1 MPEIRV
7 LAEEKDDNKSV
18 FIAVYNLPADQPRV
32 VGNAL
37 IFIEKDTGTR
47 IVLPLSSYR
56 RIAMQQVSP

>member
-1 MPEIRV
+1 MVEIRI

-18 FIAVYNLPADQPRV
+18 YYADYLVPADQPRV

-37 IFIEKDTGTR
+37 IFIEKDTNTR

-56 RIAMQQVSP
+56 RIAMQKVSP